1 MLPAFFSRLLVLA
14 CPTFVCHRLLAAS
27 SKLLATPV
35 ATHAA
40 PTHPHCRPCRAHA
53 VGRPLAGANLGS
65 LSGSADPDKFYKF
78 F

>member
-27 SKLLATPV
+27 SKLLTTPV

-40 PTHPHCRPCRAHA
+40 PTHPHYCRLCRAHA
-53 VGRPLAGANLGS
+53 VGRPLAVAASTTGVVFDS
-65 LSGSADPDKFYKF
+65 Y
-78 F
+78 